1 MVGDQTWRAD
11 MLRTYSLLR
20 ANWQVV
26 KAAEAQADAAQLQG
40 EGETAF
46 RCDLWVMRG
55 HGTGETAFFS

>member
-1 MVGDQTWRAD
+1 